1 MLRSGLN
8 TEIFTVPFAVKPEP
22 AIVIGSPTE
31 YFVLSVDIMVVAVSA
46 KTVEASLVVEIFGAS
61 GTAPVVVERFRDVSD
76 NVPVSKL

>member
-1 MLRSGLN
+1 MFRSVLN

-46 KTVEASLVVEIFGAS
+46 KTVGAIFVVEVFDAS
-61 GTAPVVVERFRDVSD
+61 GTSAVVVSRFRDVSD
-76 NVPVSKL
+76 NVPVMKL